1 MSESDLNEIKKNILK
16 NYGAMYELCPILNK
30 EPNSNDVHKVLNGIL
45 SILIEFEKE
54 LRKVALKSD
63 NDTSNVKVDVA
74 KILCPH
80 ELVIFKPFNL
90 NLGFTS
96 IDALTKT
103 DTPNAS
109 LLSFAILQSSLK
121 SEDQSEELRIVN
133 ELLIEFVEKCFNEN
147 NLNELMTNQKKARIA
162 LLAMNSIC
170 DMYKH
175 TLISKILEN
184 MKEDYHIQDT
194 VIEDLTKQFLS
205 KI

>member
-63 NDTSNVKVDVA
+63 NDTSNVKVDIA
-74 KILCPH
+74 KILCPT

-96 IDALTKT
+96 IDALSKI

-109 LLSFAILQSSLK
+109 LLAFAILQSSLK
-121 SEDQSEELRIVN
+121 SEDQSEELKTVN
-133 ELLIEFVEKCFNEN
+133 DLLIKFVEKCFNSEK
-147 NLNELMTNQKKARIA
+147 LSSLMTNPNKARIA

-175 TLISKILEN
+175 TLIMKILEN
-184 MKEDYHIQDT
+184 MKEDSDSQDK
-194 VIEDLTKQFLS
+194 VIEDITTQFLS
-205 KI
+205 EI